1 MVKFI
6 EIYVLTY
13 YEQNTPYISP
23 IYLYIPNEYAIQ
35 NKPHISLIYI
45 LYRIPLIN

>member
-6 EIYVLTY
+6 AIYVLTY
-13 YEQNTPYISP
+13 DEQNTAHISP

-45 LYRIPLIN
+45 LYLINH